1 MQCGF
6 SNCIV
11 PVLLHW
17 KAIRNVGVGG
27 IHPDPAES
35 GTIITKRGGGR
46 ENNINLPTCNCNSTQ
61 QTELQNIGWWYT
73 IWLSQR
79 QKMVKLNWSNFP
91 TINFFYIYKSNSD
104 ILLLFFSE
112 EFCVWERERQS
123 KWMCMCVLW
132 TLYCAGSQMGKAD
145 AHSNHSS
152 RRWCLYWW
160 ESKLLELMSPIFKL
174 ANMELYLQKTKDS
187 EQFTG

>member
-91 TINFFYIYKSNSD
+91 TIIFFLHLQEQLWYPLIAFLRG
-104 ILLLFFSE
+104 IL
-112 EFCVWERERQS
+112 CVWERDRASECVCVFCERCTVQAA
-123 KWMCMCVLW
+123 KWVKLMPIATTVVD
-132 TLYCAGSQMGKAD
+132 AD
-145 AHSNHSS
+145 VCIGETQN
-152 RRWCLYWW
+152 C
-160 ESKLLELMSPIFKL
+160 
-174 ANMELYLQKTKDS
+174 
-187 EQFTG
+187 